1 MNPMSM
7 IIQMLMPQLQNKNPQ
22 MFQTINQAMQN
33 NANPQMVLKQMMSNF
48 NPQQMEQVMN
58 QAKQYGVPDNI
69 LNQVQN
75 MK

>member
-33 NANPQMVLKQMMSNF
+33 NANPQMILKQMMSNF